1 MVNPIRSTLWV
12 LAATLLVAAL
22 PSNAQ
27 VRVIDSTPVT
37 TAQTQTVT
45 SPSVSAG
52 ADLLTRMEQLQ
63 QEVLQLRG
71 LVEQQAF
78 EIKRLKQQRLDDY
91 TDLDQ
96 RISAILQGGNLT
108 PVSGDPQN
116 ASSVNLPNTTPAIP
130 NQTVDPVDQQNIPS
144 ERQLYRQAIDLLL
157 KQKDFQGS
165 ARLLEQYLEYYPQG
179 LFAPNSQYWLGEIHL
194 SEGDSEQAK
203 TWFSK
208 LLDEYPG
215 HAKIPD
221 AKFKLGKIYF
231 EQGDI
236 VTARELLI
244 DVSQSGTAAAE
255 LARNFM
261 AANQL

>member
-12 LAATLLVAAL
+12 FAATLSVAAL

-27 VRVIDSTPVT
+27 VKVIDSSPVT
-37 TAQTQTVT
+37 AAQTQTTAVVPV
-45 SPSVSAG
+45 SPS
-52 ADLLTRMEQLQ
+52 ADLLTRMELLQ
-63 QEVLQLRG
+63 QEVLELRG

-96 RISAILQGGNLT
+96 RISALLNGK
-108 PVSGDPQN
+108 
-116 ASSVNLPNTTPAIP
+116 AAPAINSGINPLP
-130 NQTVDPVDQQNIPS
+130 NQTQNTQPALPNSQTATASTADIPS

-165 ARLLEQYLEYYPQG
+165 AQRLEQYLEYYPQG

-194 SEGDSEQAK
+194 SNGEAEQAK
-203 TWFSK
+203 NWFSK
-208 LLDEYPG
+208 LLSDYPG
-215 HAKIPD
+215 HAKISD
-221 AKFKLGKIYF
+221 AKFKLGKIHF
-231 EQGDI
+231 EQGDTA
-236 VTARELLI
+236 TARQLLVE
-244 DVSQSGTAAAE
+244 VSQSGTAAAE